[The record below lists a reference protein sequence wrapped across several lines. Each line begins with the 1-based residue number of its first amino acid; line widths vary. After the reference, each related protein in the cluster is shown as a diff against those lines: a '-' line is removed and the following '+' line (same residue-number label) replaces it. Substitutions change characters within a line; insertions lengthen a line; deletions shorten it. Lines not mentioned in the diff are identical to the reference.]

1 MNKKSL
7 QIIVAILSLNMLFGV
22 LSSAQEG
29 QKTVNVKDEDGNPV
43 SGATII
49 VGEGARAVL
58 TDETGTFFM
67 PSDTLVPVYIEAEG
81 LESQLIDASGSLGL
95 ESIVLLKA
103 PFHTGQKDMVQMP
116 FGTFN
121 KRQIPGATTVL
132 SPMEILEYDQTDI
145 DGVLTG
151 RVPGMF
157 GSSSIRG
164 MGEPLVVI
172 DGIPRPASDLNLQ
185 QVEQITVVKDLS
197 TAMMYGSQA
206 SNGVILITTR
216 RGKPLKK
223 TIQFT
228 AEMGFKNPISYPEY
242 MNAADHMELYN
253 EALANEG
260 LAPKF
265 SEDEITNTRS
275 GIDPVRYPDED
286 YYNSTYLKDWTSYQN
301 IVGEA
306 SGGNQTAQYY
316 LNLGWKRDNSFLK
329 VGEGDKEKN
338 DRLNMRGNVDYRLS
352 EAIKIRFDGVV
363 VFNMSRAPRYT
374 LGDTAD
380 FWNLSSALHPE
391 YYPVLIPADLI
402 TDSALLGAVK
412 LVDDQY
418 VLGGTSEYL
427 TNIYG
432 EMTKNGPRK
441 TNQRLIQMSTGLDF
455 NFGALTKGLTGS
467 IYFSFDI
474 YNMFQTDLL
483 NTYAVYQPNYL
494 GDSLYFSKYGVD
506 AKVDAQTVTG
516 SSYYRRVGLYGTI
529 DYNRIFGDHE
539 IMATGLAYRDQY
551 SIENILQPI
560 KHLQFGLRAN

>member
-81 LESQLIDASGSLGL
+81 FESQLIDASGSLGL

-223 TIQFT
+223 AIQFT

-363 VFNMSRAPRYT
+363 VFNMSRATRYT

-455 NFGALTKGLTGS
+455 NFGALT
-467 IYFSFDI
+467 
-474 YNMFQTDLL
+474 
-483 NTYAVYQPNYL
+483 
-494 GDSLYFSKYGVD
+494 
-506 AKVDAQTVTG
+506 
-516 SSYYRRVGLYGTI
+516 
-529 DYNRIFGDHE
+529 
-539 IMATGLAYRDQY
+539 
-551 SIENILQPI
+551 
-560 KHLQFGLRAN
+560 